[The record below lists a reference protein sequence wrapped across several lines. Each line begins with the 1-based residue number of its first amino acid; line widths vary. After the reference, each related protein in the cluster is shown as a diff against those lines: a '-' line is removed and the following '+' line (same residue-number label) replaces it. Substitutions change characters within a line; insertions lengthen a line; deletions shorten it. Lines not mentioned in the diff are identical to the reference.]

1 MEEVKEPASEDVQKQ
16 EQPTEKPET
25 KKEKQADSA
34 GKEKKT
40 KALVLQEIGNKILKA
55 NPALNTVYLTDD
67 GTAFSSEND
76 AENHAKELKTKNVV
90 AVKQGNL

>member
-1 MEEVKEPASEDVQKQ
+1 MEEVKETTSEDVQRK

-25 KKEKQADSA
+25 KKGKQVDSA
-34 GKEKKT
+34 GKGKKT
-40 KALVLQEIGNKILKA
+40 EALALQEIGNKILKA
-55 NPALNTVYLTDD
+55 NAALNTVYLTDD

-90 AVKQGNL
+90 AVKRGNL